1 MIYLLAVATG
11 LLLIAVALLLW
22 ERHRLKGSVR
32 AVQSLVQSAGHEW
45 ESTAERL
52 VRGLIAPGLAEVAFL
67 FALGD
72 QGQLVLQEAAARL
85 GQPVWD
91 QEGEQ
96 LGRQALASGLPALRS
111 GQRLYVPLRCEGE
124 SVGLIVVEGM
134 PVRAGEV
141 ELGVAA
147 HLAAIG
153 LATFQYGLQQ
163 KERSNTDGLTG
174 LLNHRRL
181 QQILGAGLGPAYL
194 EGEPLALILLDIDHF
209 KSVND
214 TYGHLFGDLV
224 LRELSFLI
232 KRHLPRGATAAR
244 YGGEELAILL
254 QGDTAVG
261 AADLAERLRLLV
273 EGSVFMDVESGVRAK
288 ITVSLGVATYQ
299 LGMGKQKLVSRAD
312 EALYSSK
319 REGRNR
325 VTVAPAEAVVNS
337 ASSLA

>member
-1 MIYLLAVATG
+1 MIYALIATW
-11 LLLIAVALLLW
+11 LLLLTVIGLLLW
-22 ERHRLKGSVR
+22 ERRRLMGSIHSVQTLVR
-32 AVQSLVQSAGHEW
+32 GAGQEW

-52 VRGLIAPGLAEVAFL
+52 TKGLIAPGLAEVAFL
-67 FALGD
+67 FAVDD
-72 QGQLVLQEAAARL
+72 QGQFVLQAAAARL
-85 GQPVWD
+85 GQAVWD
-91 QEGEQ
+91 QDGEQ
-96 LGRQALASGLPALRS
+96 WGRQALESGLPALRS
-111 GQRLYVPLRCEGE
+111 GQRLYVPLRCDGE
-124 SVGLIVVEGM
+124 SVGLVVVEGM
-134 PVRAGEV
+134 PVHAGEV
-141 ELGVAA
+141 ALGVAA

-153 LATFQYGLQQ
+153 LATFRYGLQQ

-174 LLNHRRL
+174 LLNHRRF
-181 QQILGAGLGPAYL
+181 QQMLGAALGPAYL

-224 LRELSFLI
+224 LRELSYLL

-244 YGGEELAILL
+244 YGGEELVILV

-288 ITVSLGVATYQ
+288 ITVSVGVATYQ

-312 EALYSSK
+312 EALYTSK

-325 VTVAPAEAVVNS
+325 VTVAPVEVVTS
-337 ASSLA
+337 AGSPA

>member
-1 MIYLLAVATG
+1 MIYASVAVG
-11 LLLIAVALLLW
+11 LLLVVAVAYLLW
-22 ERHRLKGSVR
+22 ERLLLRSSIHSVQ
-32 AVQSLVQSAGHEW
+32 ALVQTAGSEW

-52 VRGLIAPGLAEVAFL
+52 VQRLIEPGLAETAFL
-67 FALGD
+67 FALGE
-72 QGQLVLQEAAARL
+72 QGDLALQAAAARL

-91 QEGEQ
+91 QEGERMV
-96 LGRQALASGLPALRS
+96 RQALSSGLPALRS
-111 GQRLYVPLRCEGE
+111 GRRRYIPLRSDGE
-124 SVGLIVVEGM
+124 ALGLLVVEGM
-134 PVRAGEV
+134 PAREGEV
-141 ELGVAA
+141 ALGIAA

-153 LATFQYGLQQ
+153 LAHFQYGLQQ

-181 QQILGAGLGPAYL
+181 QQMLGAALGPAYL

-224 LRELSFLI
+224 LRELSYLI

-254 QGDTAVG
+254 QGETAIG
-261 AADLAERLRLLV
+261 AADLAERLRELI

-312 EALYSSK
+312 EALYTSK
-319 REGRNR
+319 HTGRNK
-325 VTVAPAEAVVNS
+325 VTVAPIEVVT
-337 ASSLA
+337 SSSPA

>member
-1 MIYLLAVATG
+1 MIYAWILAS
-11 LLLIAVALLLW
+11 LLLIVTGVLLW
-22 ERHRLKGSVR
+22 ERRRLMGSLR
-32 AVQSLVQSAGHEW
+32 SVQALVQSAGQEW

-52 VRGLIAPGLAEVAFL
+52 TQGLIAPGLGAVAFL
-67 FALGD
+67 FALDD
-72 QGQLVLQEAAARL
+72 QGQLVLQAAAARL

-96 LGRQALASGLPALRS
+96 LGRQALGSGLPALRS

-124 SVGLIVVEGM
+124 SVGLIVVEGISI
-134 PVRAGEV
+134 RSGEMA
-141 ELGVAA
+141 LGVAA

-153 LATFQYGLQQ
+153 LANFQVGLQQ

-181 QQILGAGLGPAYL
+181 QQMLGAALGPAYL

-224 LRELSFLI
+224 LRELSYLL

-244 YGGEELAILL
+244 YGGEEMAILL
-254 QGDTAVG
+254 QGETAVG
-261 AADLAERLRLLV
+261 AAELAERLRLLI
-273 EGSVFMDVESGVRAK
+273 EGTVFMDVESGQRAK
-288 ITVSLGVATYQ
+288 ITISLGVATYQ

-312 EALYSSK
+312 EALYTSK

-325 VTVAPAEAVVNS
+325 VTVASDEVVTSGPSPA
-337 ASSLA
+337 

>member
-1 MIYLLAVATG
+1 MIYVLSIVVGLLVVAT
-11 LLLIAVALLLW
+11 AFLLW
-22 ERHRLKGSVR
+22 ERGLLKASVR
-32 AVQSLVQSAGHEW
+32 SIQALVQSAGQEW

-52 VRGLIAPGLAEVAFL
+52 TKGLIAPGLADVAFL
-67 FALGD
+67 FALDD
-72 QGQLVLQEAAARL
+72 QGQLALQAAAARL

-96 LGRQALASGLPALRS
+96 IGRQALASGLPALRS
-111 GQRLYVPLRCEGE
+111 GQRLYVPLRCDGE

-134 PVRAGEV
+134 PVHVGEV
-141 ELGVAA
+141 EVGVAA

-181 QQILGAGLGPAYL
+181 QQMLGAALGPAYL

-224 LRELSFLI
+224 LRELSYLL

-244 YGGEELAILL
+244 YGGEELAVLL
-254 QGDTAVG
+254 QGDTAVA

-299 LGMGKQKLVSRAD
+299 LGMGKQKLLSRAD
-312 EALYSSK
+312 EALYTSK

-325 VTVAPAEAVVNS
+325 VTVAPVEVVTE
-337 ASSLA
+337 SSPA

>member
-1 MIYLLAVATG
+1 MIYVSVAVG
-11 LLLIAVALLLW
+11 LLLSAAIGYLLW
-22 ERHRLKGSVR
+22 ERHLLRSSIH
-32 AVQSLVQSAGHEW
+32 AVQAIVQTAGSEW

-52 VRGLIAPGLAEVAFL
+52 VQRLIAPGLAESAFL
-67 FALGD
+67 FALGE
-72 QGQLVLQEAAARL
+72 QGELALQAAAARL

-91 QEGEQ
+91 QEGDQ
-96 LGRQALASGLPALRS
+96 AARQALATGLPALRS
-111 GQRLYVPLRCEGE
+111 GLRRYIPLRSDGE
-124 SVGLIVVEGM
+124 PVGLIVVEGM
-134 PVRAGEV
+134 PARGGEV
-141 ELGVAA
+141 ALGVAA

-153 LATFQYGLQQ
+153 LAHFQHGQQQ

-181 QQILGAGLGPAYL
+181 QQMLGAALGPAYL
-194 EGEPLALILLDIDHF
+194 EGEPLALILMDIDHF

-224 LRELSFLI
+224 LRELSYLI

-254 QGDTAVG
+254 QGETAIG
-261 AADLAERLRLLV
+261 AGDLAERLRQLI

-288 ITVSLGVATYQ
+288 ITISVGVATYQ

-312 EALYSSK
+312 EALYTSK

-325 VTVAPAEAVVNS
+325 VTVAPIEVVTATS
-337 ASSLA
+337 PA